1 MIVALTANALAED
14 REACLAAGMDDH
26 LAKPFTLA
34 ELRHM
39 LASQQDRL
47 RARSRAVLPAGP
59 SCPV

>member
-1 MIVALTANALAED
+1 MVDMSGEWYGLMVADTGV
-14 REACLAAGMDDH
+14 GMDDH